1 MKTKDGVYKLILKN
15 IPVLLFIVVFVI
27 FGVFSPKFLS
37 LASFSNIILNSSYV
51 GIIGIGIMFVLLTAG
66 IDLSVGSVMYLAS
79 ASAGLLISEFHMP
92 TIAGVCG
99 GILAALAVGAI
110 NAFCIIKLDIL
121 PFVTT
126 LGTMTA
132 GRAVGTWMT
141 HSESVNL
148 PKTIT
153 SLGSQK
159 IAGIPMAII
168 LFAVIAVSAAVFL
181 NKIQLGRQIYA
192 VGNDPEEARKAG
204 INNKKILFTVYML
217 CALFAGVGGIISV
230 AQIGIVNAAFGKG
243 EEFNAIAAA
252 VLGGTSLAGGSG
264 KVSGTVLGA
273 IMIQMIQSGLVYMQV
288 DMYIQ
293 PLISAGIIFA
303 AVFLD
308 SVRGHYMKKAETR
321 NIRNE
326 NLVSE

>member
-1 MKTKDGVYKLILKN
+1 MKTREGIYRLVLKN
-15 IPVLLFIVVFVI
+15 IPVLLFVIVFII
-27 FGVFSPKFLS
+27 FGIFSPKFLS

-51 GIIGIGIMFVLLTAG
+51 GIIAIGIMFVLLTAG

-92 TIAGVCG
+92 TGIGILG
-99 GILAALAVGAI
+99 GIIVALAVGTV
-110 NAFCIIKLDIL
+110 NAFCIIRLDIL

-148 PKTIT
+148 PKAVT

-159 IAGIPMAII
+159 LAGIPMAII
-168 LFAVIAVSAAVFL
+168 LFLVIAVSAAVFL
-181 NKIQLGRQIYA
+181 EKTQSGRQVYA

-204 INNKKILFTVYML
+204 INNKKILFIVYIL
-217 CALFAGVGGIISV
+217 CALFAGIGGIISV

-264 KVSGTVLGA
+264 KVAGTVLGA
-273 IMIQMIQSGLVYMQV
+273 VMIQMIQSGLVYMQV

-308 SVRGHYMKKAETR
+308 SIRGHYVKKAEAR

-326 NLVSE
+326 NLASE